1 MELLKDKVSIS
12 GQMVTTILV
21 HFKME
26 KNRVMVFGVSQKMMR
41 LTFMMG
47 LIKEILSTGKVFSN
61 GVLQVVNTKETIKMI
76 LKTGMEK

>member
-1 MELLKDKVSIS
+1 MYLIMETCILDNTFMELLKDKVSIS

-21 HFKME
+21 HFKMG

-47 LIKEILSTGKVFSN
+47 LIKEI
-61 GVLQVVNTKETIKMI
+61 
-76 LKTGMEK
+76 